1 MNYATRNIVVF
12 FLLTIALN
20 AASADVTEIRL
31 RLEVTPRVSTAP
43 AVVRI
48 RVIVAPDATNRA
60 LHIIVDSE
68 SFYRSSVVPLDGANA
83 AAITETMLRNLPSGD
98 YEVIAALIDG
108 DGRRIVDQRERISV
122 LAR

>member
-20 AASADVTEIRL
+20 AASGDVTENRL

-43 AVVRI
+43 AVVRL